1 MNSSPT
7 ILFRN
12 RHPLLSD
19 VESALGKFFQDAP
32 VWNESG
38 YKSFPIDVKETNDSY
53 VILAELPGVK
63 KEEVDISLEKHVL
76 TIQVNRTE
84 EKESTEGKYV
94 VKERSSSAMARSL
107 SLAMANGE
115 SEVDARLTDGV
126 LTITVKKS
134 PEKKAKKVA
143 IS

>member
-1 MNSSPT
+1 MNTPT

-12 RHPLLSD
+12 RHPLISD
-19 VESALGKFFQDAP
+19 VESALGKFFHDAP

-53 VILAELPGVK
+53 VVHAELPGVK

-76 TIQVNRTE
+76 TIQVNRSD
-84 EKESTEGKYV
+84 EKEATEGKFV
-94 VKERSSSAMARSL
+94 VRERHSSAMARSL
-107 SLAMANGE
+107 SLSLANGE
-115 SEVDARLTDGV
+115 SEVDAKLNEGV